1 MKNKIVNYLKV
12 FLVLTTLLLSKQSF
26 SQDFSR
32 GLVPDDFVNNEKMP
46 LLCVYNDQTEYEYL
60 KNYFF
65 EYFKGNYKL
74 VSLNEFLNEEE
85 YKDKKTYRYMFC
97 KDVGD
102 VYNENDG
109 KYQGATYYWCIIDR
123 ENHIRNLHLSAFPM
137 DQTLTDIGKK
147 LEKKRTK

>member
-1 MKNKIVNYLKV
+1 MKMKLVNSVKV
-12 FLVLTTLLLSKQSF
+12 FLVLITLLGSEQLF

-32 GLVPDDFVNNEKMP
+32 GIVPEGFVNNEKMP
-46 LLCVYNDQTEYEYL
+46 LLCVYNDQSEY
-60 KNYFF
+60 KNMKDYFL
-65 EYFKGNYKL
+65 EYFKGSYKL

-85 YKDKKTYRYMFC
+85 YSDKKTYRYIFC
-97 KDVGD
+97 KDLGD

-123 ENHIRNLHLSAFPM
+123 EKHIRNLHISTFPEI
-137 DQTLTDIGKK
+137 DNLEVIGKK